1 MSVPLHF
8 ITLVTSAIRQA
19 DAGIRPEIKRFEGV
33 MDREKLMQVGMQVGV
48 DIRPPTILCNAPK
61 PRIRIVLVEDHAILR
76 EGLKALIEIE
86 SDFHIVGE
94 FGSVEDC
101 LEGIRGLQ
109 PDLVLTDL
117 ALPGR
122 SGIELLAEIQ
132 RLSPLTRKLVLTA
145 HENEEY
151 IRAALNAGAN
161 GYVLKDANS
170 AELMLAIRTVAV
182 GQQFLCKSI
191 ASKILSGYLSGDQR
205 PSTATVAQTITG
217 REREVLTR
225 IALGNSNKLIARE
238 LGVSPKTVEKHRSNL
253 MRKLQLHNAAAITM
267 FAIRNGMTSTE
278 PFSGR
283 VSPRLQRFDTAALPL
298 ASVG

>member
-1 MSVPLHF
+1 MKE
-8 ITLVTSAIRQA
+8 TT
-19 DAGIRPEIKRFEGV
+19 
-33 MDREKLMQVGMQVGV
+33 
-48 DIRPPTILCNAPK
+48 

-76 EGLKALIEIE
+76 EGLKALILME
-86 SDFHIVGE
+86 SDF
-94 FGSVEDC
+94 
-101 LEGIRGLQ
+101 
-109 PDLVLTDL
+109 DL

-122 SGIELLAEIQ
+122 SGIELLADVK
-132 RLSPLTRKLVLTA
+132 RLSPRTRKVVLTA

-151 IRAALNAGAN
+151 IRAALNAGAD

-170 AELMLAIRTVAV
+170 AELMLGIRTVST
-182 GQQFLCKSI
+182 GQQFLCKAI
-191 ASKILSGYLSGDQR
+191 ASKILSGYLSGHVSGDQR
-205 PSTATVAQTITG
+205 ATSPSATQSITG

-267 FAIRNGMTSTE
+267 FAIRNGMTGSE
-278 PFSGR
+278 LFGDR
-283 VSPRLQRFDTAALPL
+283 VSTRLRPL

>member
-1 MSVPLHF
+1 M
-8 ITLVTSAIRQA
+8 
-19 DAGIRPEIKRFEGV
+19 EIAA
-33 MDREKLMQVGMQVGV
+33 RENLMQVGTDARSSNPSVTL
-48 DIRPPTILCNAPK
+48 RKPK
-61 PRIRIVLVEDHAILR
+61 IRIVLVEDHAILR

-86 SDFHIVGE
+86 SDFDIVGE
-94 FGSVEDC
+94 FGSVEEC
-101 LEGIRGLQ
+101 LLGIA
-109 PDLVLTDL
+109 DLNADLLLTDL

-122 SGIELLAEIQ
+122 SGIELLSEL
-132 RLSPLTRKLVLTA
+132 RGLCPLMRKLVLTA

-170 AELMLAIRTVAV
+170 AELMLAIRTVSL
-182 GQQFLCKSI
+182 GQQFLCKAI
-191 ASKILSGYLSGDQR
+191 ASKILSGYLSGYGPGDQR
-205 PSTATVAQTITG
+205 PAVPAVTQSITE

-267 FAIRNGMTSTE
+267 FAIRNGMTGSAPLSSST
-278 PFSGR
+278 PPSNR
-283 VSPRLQRFDTAALPL
+283 APIRPQPL
-298 ASVG
+298 AAVRSLASAG

>member
-1 MSVPLHF
+1 
-8 ITLVTSAIRQA
+8 
-19 DAGIRPEIKRFEGV
+19 
-33 MDREKLMQVGMQVGV
+33 MQVGIDARSSTPAVSL
-48 DIRPPTILCNAPK
+48 RKPK
-61 PRIRIVLVEDHAILR
+61 IRIVLVEDHAILR

-86 SDFHIVGE
+86 SDFDIVGE

-101 LEGIRGLQ
+101 LAGLAGLQ
-109 PDLVLTDL
+109 PDLLLTDL

-132 RLSPLTRKLVLTA
+132 RLCPLTRKLVLTA

-170 AELMLAIRTVAV
+170 AELMLAIRTVSM
-182 GQQFLCKSI
+182 GQQFLCKAI
-191 ASKILSGYLSGDQR
+191 ASKILSGYLSGHAAGDQR
-205 PSTATVAQTITG
+205 AAVPAVTQSITE

-267 FAIRNGMTSTE
+267 FAIRNGMTGSAPLSNRAPTR
-278 PFSGR
+278 PQS
-283 VSPRLQRFDTAALPL
+283 LQNLRPL
-298 ASVG
+298 ASAG

>member
-1 MSVPLHF
+1 MVE
-8 ITLVTSAIRQA
+8 AKA
-19 DAGIRPEIKRFEGV
+19 K
-33 MDREKLMQVGMQVGV
+33 
-48 DIRPPTILCNAPK
+48 
-61 PRIRIVLVEDHAILR
+61 IRIVLVEDHGILR
-76 EGLKALIEIE
+76 EGLRALILME
-86 SDFHIVGE
+86 SDFDIVGE
-94 FGSVEDC
+94 FASVEQS
-101 LEGIRGLQ
+101 LAGIAELQ
-109 PDLVLTDL
+109 PDLIITDL

-122 SGIELLAEIQ
+122 SGIELLAEVKQ
-132 RLSPLTRKLVLTA
+132 LSPRTRKLVLTA

-170 AELMLAIRTVAV
+170 TELMLAIRTVSV
-182 GQQFLCKSI
+182 GQQFLCKAI
-191 ASKILSGYLSGDQR
+191 ASKILSGYLSSHAPGVQR
-205 PSTATVAQTITG
+205 SAVPAVAQSITE

-267 FAIRNGMTSTE
+267 FAIRNGMTGSA
-278 PFSGR
+278 PLNGR
-283 VSPRLQRFDTAALPL
+283 LATPVASLTSAGSV

>member
-1 MSVPLHF
+1 M
-8 ITLVTSAIRQA
+8 
-19 DAGIRPEIKRFEGV
+19 GIAV
-33 MDREKLMQVGMQVGV
+33 RENLMQIGI
-48 DIRPPTILCNAPK
+48 DARPSTPAVSLRK

-101 LEGIRGLQ
+101 LEGIRDLQ

-151 IRAALNAGAN
+151 IRAALNAGAD

-170 AELMLAIRTVAV
+170 TELMLAIRTVSA
-182 GQQFLCKSI
+182 GQQFLCKAI

-205 PSTATVAQTITG
+205 ASGSAGAPRITG
-217 REREVLTR
+217 PQRHGRAPDILCSSTTR
-225 IALGNSNKLIARE
+225 VA
-238 LGVSPKTVEKHRSNL
+238 
-253 MRKLQLHNAAAITM
+253 
-267 FAIRNGMTSTE
+267 
-278 PFSGR
+278 
-283 VSPRLQRFDTAALPL
+283 
-298 ASVG
+298 

>member
-1 MSVPLHF
+1 MRTP
-8 ITLVTSAIRQA
+8 AA
-19 DAGIRPEIKRFEGV
+19 EI
-33 MDREKLMQVGMQVGV
+33 
-48 DIRPPTILCNAPK
+48 K

-76 EGLKALIEIE
+76 EGLKALIELE
-86 SDFHIVGE
+86 SDFDVVGE
-94 FGSVEDC
+94 FCSVDES
-101 LEGIRGLQ
+101 LVGIGNLQ
-109 PDLVLTDL
+109 PDIVVTDL
-117 ALPGR
+117 GLPGR
-122 SGIELLAEIQ
+122 SGIELLSEIK
-132 RLSPLTRKLVLTA
+132 RLSPMTRKLVLTA

-151 IRAALNAGAN
+151 IRAALNAGAE

-170 AELMLAIRTVAV
+170 AELMLGIRTVSL
-182 GQQFLCKSI
+182 GQQFLCRAI

-205 PSTATVAQTITG
+205 PASVTATQSITG

-267 FAIRNGMTSTE
+267 FAIRNGMTSSE
-278 PFSGR
+278 PFGDR
-283 VSPRLQRFDTAALPL
+283 AARPSL

>member
-1 MSVPLHF
+1 
-8 ITLVTSAIRQA
+8 
-19 DAGIRPEIKRFEGV
+19 
-33 MDREKLMQVGMQVGV
+33 MQVGLDPRPSVPVGT
-48 DIRPPTILCNAPK
+48 PHKPK
-61 PRIRIVLVEDHAILR
+61 IRIVLVEDHAILR

-86 SDFHIVGE
+86 SDFDIVGE
-94 FGSVEDC
+94 FGSVEEC
-101 LEGIRGLQ
+101 LLGIAGLQ
-109 PDLVLTDL
+109 PDLLLTDL

-170 AELMLAIRTVAV
+170 AELMLAIRTVSL
-182 GQQFLCKSI
+182 GQQFLCKAI
-191 ASKILSGYLSGDQR
+191 ASKILSGYLSGYAPGDQR
-205 PSTATVAQTITG
+205 PAVPAVTQSITE

-267 FAIRNGMTSTE
+267 FAIRNGMTGSAPLSNRMPARPQPLETVR
-278 PFSGR
+278 S
-283 VSPRLQRFDTAALPL
+283 L
-298 ASVG
+298 ASTG

>member
-1 MSVPLHF
+1 MQPGSDTRLPA
-8 ITLVTSAIRQA
+8 TLCTSR
-19 DAGIRPEIKRFEGV
+19 
-33 MDREKLMQVGMQVGV
+33 
-48 DIRPPTILCNAPK
+48 
-61 PRIRIVLVEDHAILR
+61 PRIRIVLVEGHTLLR

-86 SDFHIVGE
+86 ADFHIIAE
-94 FGSVEDC
+94 FGCIEDS
-101 LEGIRGLQ
+101 LEGIRELQ
-109 PDLVLTDL
+109 PDLVLADL

-122 SGIELLAEIQ
+122 SGIELLAGTQ

-145 HENEEY
+145 RDSEED
-151 IRAALNAGAN
+151 IRAALHAGAN

-182 GQQFLCKSI
+182 GQQFLCKAI
-191 ASKILSGYLSGDQR
+191 ASKILSSYLSSDQ
-205 PSTATVAQTITG
+205 PSCATVTHPITG

-225 IALGNSNKLIARE
+225 IALGNSNKLIARA

-253 MRKLQLHNAAAITM
+253 MRKLQLHNVAAITM

-283 VSPRLQRFDTAALPL
+283 IAARLQPFEL
-298 ASVG
+298 ARAVA

>member
-1 MSVPLHF
+1 MQGYLDGTAPAAL
-8 ITLVTSAIRQA
+8 L
-19 DAGIRPEIKRFEGV
+19 
-33 MDREKLMQVGMQVGV
+33 EKVS
-48 DIRPPTILCNAPK
+48 K
-61 PRIRIVLVEDHAILR
+61 PRLRIVLVEDHAILR

-86 SDFHIVGE
+86 PDFDIVGE
-94 FGSVEDC
+94 FGSVEESLD
-101 LEGIRGLQ
+101 GIVRLR
-109 PDLVLTDL
+109 PDLVVTDL

-132 RLSPLTRKLVLTA
+132 RLLPLTRKLVLTA

-170 AELMLAIRTVAV
+170 AELMMAIRTVSV
-182 GQQFLCKSI
+182 GQQFLCKAI

-205 PSTATVAQTITG
+205 PSCPAVAQSITE

-267 FAIRNGMTSTE
+267 FAIRNGMTGSE
-278 PFSGR
+278 PFGSR
-283 VSPRLQRFDTAALPL
+283 ISARLQPFDTARSL
-298 ASVG
+298 APTG

>member
-1 MSVPLHF
+1 LEWRYLD
-8 ITLVTSAIRQA
+8 IAL
-19 DAGIRPEIKRFEGV
+19 
-33 MDREKLMQVGMQVGV
+33 RENLMQVGIDAKSSNPAVSL
-48 DIRPPTILCNAPK
+48 RKPK
-61 PRIRIVLVEDHAILR
+61 IRIVLVEDHAILR

-86 SDFHIVGE
+86 SDFDIVGE
-94 FGSVEDC
+94 FGSVEEC
-101 LEGIRGLQ
+101 LAGIGDLQ
-109 PDLVLTDL
+109 PDLLLTDL

-122 SGIELLAEIQ
+122 SGIELLTEIQ
-132 RLSPLTRKLVLTA
+132 RLSPSTRKLVLTA

-170 AELMLAIRTVAV
+170 AELMLAIRTVSL
-182 GQQFLCKSI
+182 GQQFLCKAI
-191 ASKILSGYLSGDQR
+191 ASKILSGYLSGHAPGDQR
-205 PSTATVAQTITG
+205 SAAPAATQSITE

-267 FAIRNGMTSTE
+267 FAIRNGMTSSA
-278 PFSGR
+278 PLSNR
-283 VSPRLQRFDTAALPL
+283 MPVRPPALQTLRSL
-298 ASVG
+298 ASAG